1 MDDGVTRREKVHA
14 LAGLLWPAIVLG
26 QLAAFAHASRG
37 GPATFLPWAEGH
49 AVLAPWW
56 LAIVG
61 TAMVTWAGLSV
72 ALRGRFGHDESMRRL
87 RWLLALVATPFAL
100 VHGWLVWG
108 RLTVGGADA
117 RALWVMSVDTLSHTG
132 PAWAYAFGAAALA
145 LHLEQSARVAG
156 EVFEFPHRERHRLWY
171 GLFAI
176 MVSAA
181 LLLVAY
187 DGLAALIGGQPL
199 IGGEG

>member
-1 MDDGVTRREKVHA
+1 MDDGLGRREKLHA
-14 LAGLLWPAIVLG
+14 LAGLLWAVIALG
-26 QLAAFAHASRG
+26 QLAAFAHAARG

-49 AVLAPWW
+49 APLAWAG

-61 TAMVTWAGLSV
+61 AAVLIWAGLSV
-72 ALRGRFGHDESMRRL
+72 ALGGRFGRDEAMQRL
-87 RWLLALVATPFAL
+87 RRLLALVATPFAL

-108 RLTVGGADA
+108 RLTLGGADA
-117 RALWVMSVDTLSHTG
+117 RALWVMSIDTLSRAG

-145 LHLEQSARVAG
+145 LQLEQSARVAG
-156 EVFEFPHRERHRLWY
+156 EVFEFPRRERHRLWY
-171 GLFAI
+171 GVFAI
-176 MVSAA
+176 VVSAA

-199 IGGEG
+199 IGGGG